1 MTAGRHPRF
10 RRHGGRGK
18 RLIFGPWI
26 KLQLEEGMRRLAF
39 VKTSAGLA
47 AGVAA
52 LLVLT
57 AACGSSRPAANNLL
71 LGSKSSALL
80 AKVAAKVTADKA
92 IPTWSAPGP
101 PVDVSKLKGKRVF
114 IIPEVPNP
122 FNENIQNT
130 YKQIFNAVG
139 VKWTYYANQGLVSQ
153 WVAGMDAAIAQ
164 RPDLI
169 ILSAAPDPRVLQPQ
183 LHAARAAGIPVEVTQ
198 FYDRSAPP
206 PPACLGCAAG
216 VTTLVTAPYNN
227 GGAAEADWII
237 NDSHG
242 RAHVL
247 IMIAPDVIPS
257 PGILSAMEREYR
269 GYCPAC
275 SYKVID
281 VPVAQWDTGL
291 QSQVQSALLADP
303 SINYVDAEGDGMCTG
318 VVPAVQAVGKTGSV
332 KVVSFNGSP
341 FALNDIRADSA
352 IVMDASENTRW
363 IGFADV
369 DQAFR
374 LLAGMSPVNETIPF
388 RVMDKSDVTQAGVPA
403 TNYLGYG
410 NAYAV
415 GFWRLWDLPG
425 SPPSPSRS

>member
-1 MTAGRHPRF
+1 
-10 RRHGGRGK
+10 
-18 RLIFGPWI
+18 
-26 KLQLEEGMRRLAF
+26 MRRGAF
-39 VKTSAGLA
+39 ARASAGPA

-57 AACGSSRPAANNLL
+57 AACGSSSTTANNSSS
-71 LGSKSSALL
+71 GSKSSARL
-80 AKVAAKVTADKA
+80 AKVASKVTADKA
-92 IPTWSAPGP
+92 IPTWTAPGP

-114 IIPEVPNP
+114 IIPEAPNP

-130 YKQIFNAVG
+130 YKQIFNAAG
-139 VKWTYYANQGLVSQ
+139 VKWTYYANQGLISQ
-153 WVAGMDAAIAQ
+153 WIAGMDAAIAQ

-183 LHAARAAGIPVEVTQ
+183 LRAAKAVGIPVEVTQ

-206 PPACLGCAAG
+206 PPACLACAAG
-216 VTTLVTAPYNN
+216 VTALVTGPYNN

-242 RAHVL
+242 HAHVL
-247 IMIAPDVIPS
+247 IVMAPDVIPS

-269 GYCPAC
+269 TYCPGC
-275 SYKVID
+275 TYKVID
-281 VPVAQWDTGL
+281 VPVAQWNTGL
-291 QSQVQSALLADP
+291 QSRVQSALLADS

-318 VVPAVQAVGKTGSV
+318 AVPAVQAVGKTGSV

-341 FALNDIRADSA
+341 FALDDIRTGSIIA
-352 IVMDASENTRW
+352 MDASENTRW

-388 RVMDKSDVTQAGVPA
+388 RVMDKSNVNQAGVPA
-403 TNYLGYG
+403 TNYLAYG

>member
-1 MTAGRHPRF
+1 
-10 RRHGGRGK
+10 
-18 RLIFGPWI
+18 
-26 KLQLEEGMRRLAF
+26 MRRGAF
-39 VKTSAGLA
+39 ARASAGPA

-57 AACGSSRPAANNLL
+57 AACGSSSTTANNSSS
-71 LGSKSSALL
+71 GSKSSARL
-80 AKVAAKVTADKA
+80 AKVASKVTADKA
-92 IPTWSAPGP
+92 IPTWTAPGP

-114 IIPEVPNP
+114 IIPEAPNP

-130 YKQIFNAVG
+130 YKQIFNAAG
-139 VKWTYYANQGLVSQ
+139 VKWTYYANQGLISQ
-153 WVAGMDAAIAQ
+153 WIAGMDAAIAQ

-183 LHAARAAGIPVEVTQ
+183 LRAAKAVGIPVEVTQ

-206 PPACLGCAAG
+206 PPACLACAAG
-216 VTTLVTAPYNN
+216 VTALVTGPYNN

-242 RAHVL
+242 HAHVL
-247 IMIAPDVIPS
+247 IVMAPDVIPS

-269 GYCPAC
+269 TYCPGC
-275 SYKVID
+275 TYKVID
-281 VPVAQWDTGL
+281 VPVAQWNTGL
-291 QSQVQSALLADP
+291 QSQVQSALLADS

-318 VVPAVQAVGKTGSV
+318 AVPAVQAVGKTGSV

-341 FALNDIRADSA
+341 FALDDIRTGSIIA
-352 IVMDASENTRW
+352 MDASENTRW

-388 RVMDKSDVTQAGVPA
+388 RVMDKSNVNQAGVPA
-403 TNYLGYG
+403 TNYLAYG

>member
-1 MTAGRHPRF
+1 
-10 RRHGGRGK
+10 
-18 RLIFGPWI
+18 
-26 KLQLEEGMRRLAF
+26 MRRGAF

-57 AACGSSRPAANNLL
+57 AACGSSSSTTNNSSS
-71 LGSKSSALL
+71 GSKSSARL
-80 AKVAAKVTADKA
+80 AKMASKVAADKA
-92 IPTWSAPGP
+92 IPTWTAPGP
-101 PVDVSKLKGKRVF
+101 QVDVSKLKGKRVF
-114 IIPEVPNP
+114 IIPEAANP

-139 VKWTYYANQGLVSQ
+139 VKWTFYANQGLISQ
-153 WVAGMDAAIAQ
+153 WIAGMDAAIAQ

-183 LHAARAAGIPVEVTQ
+183 LRAARAAGIPVEVTQ

-206 PPACLGCAAG
+206 PPACLACAAG
-216 VTTLVTAPYNN
+216 VTALVTGPYNN

-242 RAHVL
+242 HAHVL
-247 IMIAPDVIPS
+247 IVMAPDVIPS

-269 GYCPAC
+269 TYCPGC
-275 SYKVID
+275 TYKVID
-281 VPVAQWDTGL
+281 VPVAQWNTGL
-291 QSQVQSALLADP
+291 QSQVQSSLLAD
-303 SINYVDAEGDGMCTG
+303 SSVNYVDAEGDGMCTG
-318 VVPAVQAVGKTGSV
+318 AVPAIQAVGKTASV

-341 FALNDIRADSA
+341 FALDDIRTGSIIA
-352 IVMDASENTRW
+352 MDASENTRW

-415 GFWRLWDLPG
+415 SFWHLWGLPG